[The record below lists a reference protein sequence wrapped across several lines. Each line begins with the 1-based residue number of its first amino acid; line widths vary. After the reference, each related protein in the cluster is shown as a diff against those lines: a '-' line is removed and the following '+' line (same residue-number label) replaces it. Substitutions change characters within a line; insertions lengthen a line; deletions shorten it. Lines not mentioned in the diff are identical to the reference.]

1 MKKYITTLVVSMLM
15 LLGVSNTYADF
26 SSDRS
31 YNPANSLHSS
41 RASFLMKDN
50 GWMTLNYLHPNANK
64 GGYIAG
70 AKNNGDTHMY
80 IYSRNGGDNA
90 GGYDLSAISPQ
101 ADWEAQIQRLI
112 NSGLKPVMWLTPDD
126 SPQITNQSIAAQKA
140 HFDEMVRRFDKQI
153 EAYVVCL
160 ECDEYWSPA
169 MVNELVRHL
178 KTKTNKP
185 VAVHMTSGV
194 GGHKGNL
201 AYYKGADYVFLQTG
215 WNKSHAEIQ
224 AMVKDAMAKTGLPVV
239 LSEYAQ
245 ESRSGSAR
253 AMGDAG
259 CAAGAV
265 GTGNGRSITFCG
277 QEPQPIAEP
286 KDKNNN
292 YAYIAA
298 AIVAVGVF
306 AYIGYNYDITF
317 NFNVTDEMSMF
328 EVQKKFQLTDQSDI
342 RFSWQNMEQGKE
354 DQQRLMLSYNFRW

>member
-1 MKKYITTLVVSMLM
+1 MKKYIMTLVASILT
-15 LLGVSNTYADF
+15 LLSVSNTYAYD
-26 SSDRS
+26 
-31 YNPANSLHSS
+31 PANSLHSS

-90 GGYDLSAISPQ
+90 GGYDLSTISPQ

-140 HFDEMVRRFDKQI
+140 HFDEMVRRFDNQVT
-153 EAYVVCL
+153 AYVACL

-178 KTKTNKP
+178 KTKTDKP

-215 WNKSHAEIQ
+215 WNKSSAEIK

-317 NFNVTDEMSMF
+317 NFNATDEMSMF

>member
-1 MKKYITTLVVSMLM
+1 MKKYITALAVSILM
-15 LLGVSNTYADF
+15 LVSTANTLAYD
-26 SSDRS
+26 
-31 YNPANSLHSS
+31 PAHSLHSS
-41 RASFLMKDN
+41 RASFLMKNN

-90 GGYDLSAISPQ
+90 GGFELSKISPQ
-101 ADWEAQIQRLI
+101 ADWEAQIQTLI

-126 SPQITNQSIAAQKA
+126 SPGITGQPIDAQKA
-140 HFDEMVRRFDKQI
+140 HFNNMVARFDNQI

-160 ECDEYWSPA
+160 ECDEYWSA
-169 MVNELVRHL
+169 ATVNELVRHL
-178 KTKTNKP
+178 KTKTDKP

-194 GGHKGNL
+194 GGHRGNL

-215 WNKSHAEIQ
+215 WNRSGAEIQ
-224 AMVKDAMAKTGLPVV
+224 AMVKDAIARTGLPVV
-239 LSEYAQ
+239 LSEYAK
-245 ESRSGSAR
+245 ESRSASAR

-265 GTGNGRSITFCG
+265 GTGNGRSITLCG

-298 AIVAVGVF
+298 ALVAVGVF
-306 AYIGYNYDITF
+306 AYIGTNYDITF
-317 NFNVTDEMSMF
+317 DFQATDEMSMF
-328 EVQKKFQLTDQSDI
+328 AVKKTFQLTERQNLN
-342 RFSWQNMEQGKE
+342 FSWQNAEKDSD
-354 DQQRLMLSYNFRW
+354 DQQRFLLSYNFDW